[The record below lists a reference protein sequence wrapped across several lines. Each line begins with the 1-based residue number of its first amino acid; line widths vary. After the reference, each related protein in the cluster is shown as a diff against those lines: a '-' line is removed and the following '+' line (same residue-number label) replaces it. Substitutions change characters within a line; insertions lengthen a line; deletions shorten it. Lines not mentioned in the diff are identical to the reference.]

1 MSAVDYQDYITFEP
15 GKRSGQP
22 CIRRMRL
29 TVYDVFEYLAGGMS
43 IEEVMDDFPELT
55 RDDISAICDFAAR
68 IVRRTMWDRAIETTL
83 RSEPVAQTASNAR

>member
-1 MSAVDYQDYITFEP
+1 MGRLWCGKLETNMSAVDYQDYITFEP

-43 IEEVMDDFPELT
+43 IEEVMDDFPYLT
-55 RDDISAICDFAAR
+55 RDDISAICLFCRPCRPSHHVGSSD
-68 IVRRTMWDRAIETTL
+68 
-83 RSEPVAQTASNAR
+83 

>member
-43 IEEVMDDFPELT
+43 IEEVMDDFPYLT
-55 RDDISAICDFAAR
+55 RDDISAICPLCRPCRPSHHVGSSD
-68 IVRRTMWDRAIETTL
+68 
-83 RSEPVAQTASNAR
+83 

>member
-1 MSAVDYQDYITFEP
+1 MSAVDYQDYITFEA

-43 IEEVMDDFPELT
+43 MEEVMDDFPVPHT
-55 RDDISAICDFAAR
+55 A
-68 IVRRTMWDRAIETTL
+68 TT
-83 RSEPVAQTASNAR
+83 

>member
-43 IEEVMDDFPELT
+43 IEEVMDDFP
-55 RDDISAICDFAAR
+55 
-68 IVRRTMWDRAIETTL
+68 RADQG
-83 RSEPVAQTASNAR
+83 RHKRNMRFCRPHRPPHHVGSSD

>member
-1 MSAVDYQDYITFEP
+1 MRLENTISAVDYQDYITFEP

-68 IVRRTMWDRAIETTL
+68 VIRRTIWRSLNAIPKP
-83 RSEPVAQTASNAR
+83 SIYAK

>member
-43 IEEVMDDFPELT
+43 IEEVMDDFPYLT
-55 RDDISAICDFAAR
+55 RDDISAICLFAAR
-68 IVRRTMWDRAIETTL
+68 VVRRTMWDRAIGTT
-83 RSEPVAQTASNAR
+83 RRPEPVA

>member
-43 IEEVMDDFPELT
+43 IEEVMDDFPYLT
-55 RDDISAICDFAAR
+55 RDDISAICLFAAR
-68 IVRRTMWDRAIETTL
+68 VVRRTMWDR
-83 RSEPVAQTASNAR
+83 